1 MESKDLF
8 PAQSTEDEIFAI
20 LSNEAPAID
29 NTESIIRK
37 RIDQLGVAQPN
48 VQKVSGGR
56 MWLSCRASMTASEHA
71 SS

>member
-20 LSNEAPAID
+20 LSNESTTAID

-48 VQKVSGGR
+48 VQR
-56 MWLSCRASMTASEHA
+56 
-71 SS
+71 